1 MFDDIHEE
9 ACGRFVRLPNSLSLY
24 LKLENCQATGSF
36 KIRGVAAQL
45 DAAQRILSKGGQRDI
60 KDLKLI
66 TMSAGIIVKC
76 FISCTSRDISNKKV
90 IDNHSLNLEKQLY
103 DCAY

>member
-66 TMSAGIIVKC
+66 TMSAGINVKC
-76 FISCTSRDISNKKV
+76 FISCTSQTV
-90 IDNHSLNLEKQLY
+90 IDNESLNLVMQSY
-103 DCAY
+103 NRAY

>member
-45 DAAQRILSKGGQRDI
+45 DAAQRILSKGGQRDM

-76 FISCTSRDISNKKV
+76 FISCTSHKKV

>member
-66 TMSAGIIVKC
+66 TMSAGINIKC
-76 FISCTSRDISNKKV
+76 FTSYTNKKV
-90 IDNHSLNLEKQLY
+90 IDNNDMNLEK
-103 DCAY
+103 

>member
-9 ACGRFVRLPNSLSLY
+9 TCGRFVRLPNSLSLY

-36 KIRGVAAQL
+36 KIRGVATQL
-45 DAAQRILSKGGQRDI
+45 DAAQRILSKDGQRDI

-66 TMSAGIIVKC
+66 TMSAGINVKC
-76 FISCTSRDISNKKV
+76 FISQSSRD
-90 IDNHSLNLEKQLY
+90 
-103 DCAY
+103 

>member
-45 DAAQRILSKGGQRDI
+45 DAAQRILSKGGQRDL

-66 TMSAGIIVKC
+66 TMSAGINV
-76 FISCTSRDISNKKV
+76 FQNTRNKKV
-90 IDNHSLNLEKQLY
+90 IDNNDMNLEK
-103 DCAY
+103 